1 MTTKYSREELLKQLQ
16 DVLDCHGAAPSCWP
30 EHCRARLSAFVE
42 SDHEAARN
50 FAGAKALD
58 RTLCCAPKGECRAG
72 MEARIL
78 SLAMSLPQ
86 SRHEASATIL
96 DFRMAALRERQPSRG
111 MAAIGPER
119 RPMWGAALLAASLIL
134 GVYIGVSGEAI
145 PTLQN
150 MTLLTSDEF
159 ADEFELTAPLFGRE
173 QFQESDRL

>member
-42 SDHEAARN
+42 ADREAARI
-50 FAGAKALD
+50 FAEAGALD
-58 RTLCCAPKGECRAG
+58 RTLCLAPKGQRRAG

-78 SLAMSLPQ
+78 SLAMCLPQ
-86 SRHEASATIL
+86 SGNEPSATIL
-96 DFRMAALRERQPSRG
+96 KFQTAAPRERQPLRE

-150 MTLLTSDEF
+150 MTLLTSEEF
-159 ADEFELTAPLFGRE
+159 ADELDLTAPLFGRE
-173 QFQESDRL
+173 AFQESDRL

>member
-42 SDHEAARN
+42 SDCEAARI
-50 FAGAKALD
+50 FAGARALD
-58 RTLCCAPKGECRAG
+58 RTLCCAPKGQCRAE

-78 SLAMSLPQ
+78 SLAICLPQ
-86 SRHEASATIL
+86 ERNDISATIL
-96 DFRMAALRERQPSRG
+96 DFHAAALRGPQPSRG
-111 MAAIGPER
+111 IIAAGPER

-150 MTLLTSDEF
+150 MTLLTSDELDF
-159 ADEFELTAPLFGRE
+159 TAPLFGRE
-173 QFQESDRL
+173 AFQESDRL